1 MVKRHNPSHHLA
13 HHIKFHLDNL
23 DNIQLES
30 TEFQMKFEPTVVEIS
45 DRTSHQGT
53 SQPQIPID
61 KSNKIPYLT
70 RGPQSCGEVRL
81 TWQLSA
87 ARGPNKKKRF
97 AAYERRC
104 FFPLVFLFLRIFVGS
119 YFPINTRFSFP
130 L

>member
-70 RGPQSCGEVRL
+70 RGPQSCGEVGL

-87 ARGPNKKKRF
+87 ARGPN
-97 AAYERRC
+97 
-104 FFPLVFLFLRIFVGS
+104 
-119 YFPINTRFSFP
+119 
-130 L
+130 